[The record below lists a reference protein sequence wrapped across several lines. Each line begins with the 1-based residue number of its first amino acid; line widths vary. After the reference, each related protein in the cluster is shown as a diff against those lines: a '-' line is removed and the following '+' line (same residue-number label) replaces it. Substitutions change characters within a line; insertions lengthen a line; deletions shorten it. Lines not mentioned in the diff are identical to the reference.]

1 MFSAYMIHCKLIQL
15 GRSCRYTDQ
24 IKNYFFSAKTGVE
37 GGKGQHPD
45 PPIDLL
51 DSCVN
56 MINMIRHHVKPHVTK
71 LQKCYKTK
79 KMLQNY
85 KNVTKTTK

>member
-1 MFSAYMIHCKLIQL
+1 MELKE
-15 GRSCRYTDQ
+15 
-24 IKNYFFSAKTGVE
+24 AKGST
-37 GGKGQHPD
+37 PD

-79 KMLQNY
+79 KMLQKLQNRINMIGEHV
-85 KNVTKTTK
+85 KPNVTKDQPTHTF